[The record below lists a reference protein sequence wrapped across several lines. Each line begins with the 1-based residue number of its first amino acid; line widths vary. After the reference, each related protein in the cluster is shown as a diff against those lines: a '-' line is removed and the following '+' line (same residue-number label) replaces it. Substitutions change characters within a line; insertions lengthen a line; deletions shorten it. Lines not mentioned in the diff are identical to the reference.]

1 MVDSEYKE
9 GVFNKCKMLSKVNDM
24 VITDA
29 YLWVDF
35 NSAVP
40 KSISFLIWQYYPKWS
55 QKSSGENI
63 EVAQFG
69 RLNLY
74 QMWNFE
80 EIQNMKV
87 SGSDSVC
94 ETHYT

>member
-9 GVFNKCKMLSKVNDM
+9 SVFDKHKMLSKMNDM
-24 VITDA
+24 VIPDA
-29 YLWVDF
+29 YLWVD
-35 NSAVP
+35 SKSGVP

-55 QKSSGENI
+55 WKAGGENI

-69 RLNLY
+69 RLKLY
-74 QMWNFE
+74 QMQKFE

-87 SGSDSVC
+87 SGSDSIC

>member
-1 MVDSEYKE
+1 
-9 GVFNKCKMLSKVNDM
+9 M
-24 VITDA
+24 VIPDT
-29 YLWVDF
+29 YLWVD
-35 NSAVP
+35 SKSGVP
-40 KSISFLIWQYYPKWS
+40 ESISFLIWQDYPKWS
-55 QKSSGENI
+55 WKASGENI

-87 SGSDSVC
+87 LSPNSVR